1 MAGLISKIMPHE
13 DSYFDMF
20 ARQAG
25 LLVEASDALAELLAG
40 GDTAAAQDRIRQ
52 LETAADDV
60 TREVMHAV
68 RRSFITP
75 FDRSA
80 ITALI
85 SSMDDAVDEIW
96 HTAKTIRTYRATRF
110 EPQMV
115 QAAQLAGQAARLVA
129 EAIPLMR
136 NIGRNG
142 ARLHEITEA
151 IVHLEARADN
161 LHDEGLTALFDAHGE
176 SEPIVFFVG
185 REVYRYVERVLDRM
199 QDIADEIQGIV
210 IDHA

>member
-1 MAGLISKIMPHE
+1 MPGIVHKLLPRE
-13 DSYFDMF
+13 DKFFDMF
-20 ARQAG
+20 AEQAR
-25 LLVEASDALAELLAG
+25 LLVEAADALAELLEGSAL
-40 GDTAAAQDRIRQ
+40 AHDRIRT

-60 TREVMHAV
+60 TRSVMHAV

-85 SSMDDAVDEIW
+85 SAMDDAVDEIW
-96 HTAKTIRTYRATRF
+96 HTAKTAGIYRATQF
-110 EPQMV
+110 EPQMRES
-115 QAAQLAGQAARLVA
+115 AKLAGEAARLIA
-129 EAIPLMR
+129 EAVPLMR

-142 ARLHEITEA
+142 ARLHAITEA
-151 IVHLEARADN
+151 VVHLEARADT

-176 SEPIVFFVG
+176 SAPMGFFVG
-185 REVYRYVERVLDRM
+185 REIYRYVERVLDRM